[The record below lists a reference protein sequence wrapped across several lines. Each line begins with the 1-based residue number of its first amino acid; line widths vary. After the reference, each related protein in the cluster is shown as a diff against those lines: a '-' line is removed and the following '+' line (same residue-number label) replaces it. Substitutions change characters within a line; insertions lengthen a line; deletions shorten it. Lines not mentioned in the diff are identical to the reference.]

1 MSEIARCD
9 LCGEPMPPGEQMFK
23 IHWYSGDCPKPP
35 KHQAPAETRETKPK
49 AMSYGVDARYEAQSD
64 TWQFTA
70 GDWSIAV
77 DREELEQLVSAAT
90 RRALADAEAE
100 ARLRGETI
108 DALRKELAAE
118 QENNTLIAQAA
129 NFNAALAI
137 EELRVEALGD
147 TLHTANDGRVRGL
160 CANCLT
166 WHDIGDMWAECRAC
180 FDETTGKAAQR
191 ALADVTRELD
201 EAQQQ
206 LKGVATILN
215 NASILDDCAT
225 LAGKALRA
233 VSDFAT
239 SRAALED
246 VRRVEKWLW
255 EQAVA
260 GSGNN
265 RQLYRVGAV
274 LQLIETTNGRVLRH
288 VRADSLEALGRAL
301 AQEAGDAAK

>member
-191 ALADVTRELD
+191 ALADVTRERDEERQLAHDMTQENIRLTDGLVTARLD
-201 EAQQQ
+201 
-206 LKGVATILN
+206 LAT
-215 NASILDDCAT
+215 A
-225 LAGKALRA
+225 
-233 VSDFAT
+233 
-239 SRAALED
+239 RAALED
-246 VRRVEKWLW
+246 VRKVLHGIADHGWCYDG
-255 EQAVA
+255 VA
-260 GSGNN
+260 YFTVSCASISDAKA
-265 RQLYRVGAV
+265 L
-274 LQLIETTNGRVLRH
+274 H
-288 VRADSLEALGRAL
+288 EALGRAL